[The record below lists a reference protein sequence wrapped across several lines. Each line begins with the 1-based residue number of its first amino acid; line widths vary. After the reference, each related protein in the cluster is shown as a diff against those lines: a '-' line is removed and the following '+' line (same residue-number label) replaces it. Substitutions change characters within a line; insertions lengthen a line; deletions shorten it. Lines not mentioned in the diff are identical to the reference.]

1 MAPADRI
8 AAWLPSQRWYGAK
21 GVAIAS
27 AGCRDRVGLGGN
39 SELWLVEV
47 IPVGQPPST
56 YLMPVRGADH
66 REASGAQPPAKTG
79 CACGGEDAQLD
90 GAGDEALQR
99 HLFELFRQS
108 AVLEGEHGSFHF
120 EPLLPLPAAPHSRLL
135 GAEQSNTS
143 ILYSDHARQP
153 RWLLKLFR
161 RVLAGENPEFEIPRA
176 LVRTSFRNFP
186 PAAGRLVYRSPQAQC
201 TLAALQTF
209 VPNQGDGWEYVLGQ
223 LRAGKG
229 DGLLSD
235 MSQLGRR
242 TAELHAALA
251 SLHDDAAFAPEPI
264 TAREAGQWRQRA
276 LTFLADPIFDSDAAL
291 LAPWRAR
298 LEAGTAGLEA
308 LAGCRRIRI
317 HGDYHLGQ
325 VLKTA
330 SDFFI
335 FDFEGEPVRP
345 LTERRQK
352 GCVLQDV
359 AGMLRSFGYAAATAG
374 QPAWEAAATAAFLDA
389 YRAAVPAALVPDG
402 AAGFA
407 AALRFFTCEKAV
419 YELAYEL
426 HHRPDWAHIPR
437 RALQSLTPN
446 P

>member
-8 AAWLPSQRWYGAK
+8 AAWLPRQRWYGAK

-27 AGCRDRVGLGGN
+27 AGCRDRVALGGH

-47 IPVGQPPST
+47 IPAGQPPSV
-56 YLMPVRGADH
+56 YLMPVA
-66 REASGAQPPAKTG
+66 
-79 CACGGEDAQLD
+79 GGGDDARLD
-90 GAGDEALQR
+90 GAADEDLR
-99 HLFELFRQS
+99 RRLFECFRQG
-108 AVLEGEHGSFHF
+108 AVLTGEQGTFHF
-120 EPLLPLPAAPHSRLL
+120 EPLLALPAAPHSRLL

-143 ILYSDHARQP
+143 LLYSDHEGQP

-161 RVLAGENPEFEIPRA
+161 RVLDGENPEFEIPRA
-176 LVRTSFRNFP
+176 LVRTGFRNFP
-186 PAAGRLVYRSPQAQC
+186 PVAGRLVYRSPQAQC

-209 VPNQGDGWEYVLGQ
+209 VPNQGDGWEYLLAE
-223 LRAGKG
+223 LRAGQG
-229 DGLLSD
+229 EGLLPD
-235 MSQLGRR
+235 MALLGRR

-251 SLHDDAAFAPEPI
+251 SLTDEAAFAPEPI
-264 TAREAGQWRQRA
+264 TAGEVEQWRRRA
-276 LTFLADPIFDSDAAL
+276 LVFLADPSLAGDAAL

-298 LEAGTAGLEA
+298 LEAGAAGLA
-308 LAGCRRIRI
+308 AVTGRRRIRI

-330 SDFFI
+330 GDFFI

-345 LTERRQK
+345 LAERRQK

-374 QPAWEAAATAAFLDA
+374 QPQWEASAAAAFLGA
-389 YRAAVPAALVPDG
+389 YRAAVPAALVPESE
-402 AAGFA
+402 AAFA
-407 AALRFFTCEKAV
+407 AALRFFTSEKAV

-437 RALQSLTPN
+437 RALRLLTP
-446 P
+446 PPSPLPPMLG